1 MVVLPSCSCNRS
13 CVSACGACFAS
24 SRKLFSARYGTFSE
38 DAVAE
43 EESALRNRC
52 GEVREF
58 ETFGSGD
65 NWPFLKHL

>member
-1 MVVLPSCSCNRS
+1 
-13 CVSACGACFAS
+13 
-24 SRKLFSARYGTFSE
+24 LFSARYGTFSE